1 MLWSCAMF
9 LMLWSCLECEG
20 VATMPNL
27 IRDSDFKQGEL
38 GAWGAGPG
46 EWTVAIHGKSDA
58 AVEAIPGEGRK
69 GSRCVRYT
77 KTAKGN
83 QNIHVDQVVAVR
95 PETIYEVRMWVRG
108 DGTLRPLVAIQTME
122 WKTLALALALAS
134 AEWQEVRFLFHSH
147 GHQQVRFEWFPGSD
161 GKLHRG
167 LAGKSW
173 LDDVSIRQ
181 TENPG
186 GKVAAGFAVSKSRAA
201 DEIDPKTVPTAA
213 VGKPTPIRRII
224 CKDGTLLYED
234 GGEVA
239 LFGVNFQTALSWEYR
254 GRLEKYGVP
263 LTADALH
270 KLTDEN
276 LDQLVRMN
284 VGVVRMH
291 LLPGDFADGEGNLRE
306 DSIYLDSLDY
316 TIAACRKRGIYVYLT
331 LLNSMGGRSHYE
343 DAFLDKR
350 DRAEWI
356 TDEVLVAK
364 TERYIKALLTHE
376 NRYSRVPY
384 KEDPA
389 IAVLAIMNEPR
400 YLDYDAMRTHPAL
413 LKRFRDGGYDS
424 EFPRTTY
431 AAFRYDYV
439 KAYLN
444 RLHAAIRSAGCT
456 KPVGWNLNWP
466 NMIRGHEDVFQAVAD
481 SKMEMVAFC
490 LYPGQSDVGREYW
503 RHPKNLSGKNYLPFV
518 RGNYEQYTRLR
529 WLLGRRFAGKAKI
542 VYEFETFF
550 NDRTYLYPA
559 MARAFRALGVQMA
572 CMWTYALA
580 PSSEYLTGSH
590 LLNLEATPGKAV
602 SFLVAERVFRDTPRY
617 APYGATEDD
626 DLVFGNCALSFAR
639 DLSIFCAEDTYV
651 QTRAHDWDA
660 LPLPKAPRQIAGCGD
675 SPFVRYAGTGAY
687 FVDVEED
694 AIAIEIMPDIT
705 RTREHWQSRAP
716 KPYPKACHLDRDTAH
731 PFSLALPGW
740 QGKTTVWRVGQNGRQ
755 QIPANGLSFAAKP
768 GRYRVERGRT
778 DQR

>member
-1 MLWSCAMF
+1 M
-9 LMLWSCLECEG
+9 
-20 VATMPNL
+20 
-27 IRDSDFKQGEL
+27 
-38 GAWGAGPG
+38 
-46 EWTVAIHGKSDA
+46 WT
-58 AVEAIPGEGRK
+58 
-69 GSRCVRYT
+69 
-77 KTAKGN
+77 
-83 QNIHVDQVVAVR
+83 
-95 PETIYEVRMWVRG
+95 ETVYEVRAWVRG

-122 WKTLALALALAS
+122 WKTISLAVAAAS

-173 LDDVSIRQ
+173 LDDVSIHQ

-186 GKVAAGFAVSKSRAA
+186 GKVAAGFAVSQSRKG
-201 DEIDPKTVPTAA
+201 DEIDLNAVRTTA
-213 VGKPTPIRRII
+213 VGKPTPIRQIV
-224 CKDGTLLYED
+224 CKDGTLFYED

-263 LTADALH
+263 LTVEALH

-291 LLPGDFADGEGNLRE
+291 LLPGDLADGEGDLHE
-306 DSIYLDSLDY
+306 DSVYLDSLDY
-316 TIAACRKRGIYVYLT
+316 TIAECRKRGIYVYLT
-331 LLNSMGGRSHYE
+331 LANSMGAPRYDGS
-343 DAFLDKR
+343 FLKGR

-356 TDEVLVAK
+356 TDESLVAK
-364 TERYIKALLTHE
+364 TAHYIQALLTHE
-376 NRYSRVPY
+376 NRYSRVVY
-384 KEDPA
+384 KDDPT

-400 YLDYDAMRTHPAL
+400 YLDYDAMLGRPAL
-413 LKRFRDGGYDS
+413 LKRFRDGGYDG
-424 EFPRTTY
+424 EFSRTTY

-439 KAYLN
+439 RAYLN
-444 RLHAAIRSAGCT
+444 RMHGAIRSAGCT

-481 SKMEMVAFC
+481 SKMEIVAFC
-490 LYPGQSDVGREYW
+490 FYPGQHHVVREYW
-503 RHPKNLSGKNYLPFV
+503 RYPKNLSGNNYLPFI
-518 RGNYEQYTRLR
+518 RENYAEYTRLR
-529 WLLGRRFAGKAKI
+529 WLLGKRFASKAKM

-559 MARAFRALGVQMA
+559 MARVFRALGAQMA
-572 CMWTYALA
+572 CMWTYTLA
-580 PSSEYLTGSH
+580 PSSEYITGSH
-590 LLNLEATPGKAV
+590 LLNLEATPAKAV
-602 SFLVAERVFRDTPRY
+602 SFVIAERLFRDTPRY
-617 APYGATEDD
+617 TPYVTNTDD
-626 DLVFGNCALSFAR
+626 DLAFGNCAVSFSR
-639 DLSIFCAEDTYV
+639 DLSIFCTEDTYL

-660 LPLPKAPRQIAGCGD
+660 LLLPKNPQQIAGCGD
-675 SPFVRYAGTGAY
+675 SPFVRYAGSGAY
-687 FVDVEED
+687 FVDVAEN
-694 AIAIEIMPDIT
+694 AITIEIMPDIT

-716 KPYPKACHLDRDTAH
+716 KPYPKVCLLDRDTAH

-740 QGKTTVWRVGQNGRQ
+740 QGKTTVSRLGQDGRQ
-755 QIPANGLSFAAKP
+755 QIPANGLSFEAKP
-768 GRYRVERGRT
+768 GTYRIERSPA